1 MAKDYAKSFYN
12 SATWR
17 KCKDGFMQSKH
28 YLCERCGDIA
38 VICHHKRYITPQNIN
53 NPNITLNWDNL
64 EALCQTC
71 HNQEH
76 HSSEICANG
85 LAFDSK
91 GNLIQK

>member
-1 MAKDYAKSFYN
+1 MAKDYAASFYN
-12 SATWR
+12 GTKWR
-17 KCKDGFMQSKH
+17 KCSKGYMQSMN
-28 YLCERCGDIA
+28 YICERCGDLA
-38 VICHHKRYITPQNIN
+38 SICHHKEYITPQNIN
-53 NPNITLNWDNL
+53 DFNITLNWTNL

-76 HSSEICANG
+76 HSSEICVTG